1 MIRNATAYEDDF
13 YAWTQEQA
21 RLLRSGQVTGLD
33 LEHLAEEIESMGSQ
47 QRREMRSRL
56 IQLLLHLLKWQYQ
69 PSHRGRSWRHSIRN
83 QRDEIGHLVKAS
95 PSLKPVL
102 EDLFAEAYAKAR
114 LDAADETGLPLK
126 TFPDASPISLIE
138 AFDPLFPSDLGG
150 PEQELARS
158 QN

>member
-21 RLLRSGQVTGLD
+21 RLLRSGQTADLD

-69 PSHRGRSWRHSIRN
+69 PTHRGVSWRLSIYN
-83 QRDEIGHLVKAS
+83 QRDEIEQLVKSS
-95 PSLKPVL
+95 PSLRPVMADVL
-102 EDLFAEAYAKAR
+102 YEAYGKAR
-114 LDAADETGLPLK
+114 IYAANETGLPIK
-126 TFPDASPISLIE
+126 TFPVASPFSLAE
-138 AFDPLFPSDLGG
+138 ALDPNFPPDLGVVEDG
-150 PEQELARS
+150 PARS